1 MLFSFALN
9 NKCTQCAQKLI
20 NNKHNFKM
28 KKTISISMIL
38 TMALFFVSISSCKK
52 DDTETIVN
60 YTLRIENNMDQAYDI
75 YMKNNVSNLDFI
87 QSGYVAAN
95 STLEIQDLTI
105 GFQYTLRG
113 VTPGNSVDDYE
124 FEQVFTSNS
133 NGDDYVLTID
143 PEK

>member
-1 MLFSFALN
+1 
-9 NKCTQCAQKLI
+9 
-20 NNKHNFKM
+20 M

-124 FEQVFTSNS
+124 FEEVFTSNS